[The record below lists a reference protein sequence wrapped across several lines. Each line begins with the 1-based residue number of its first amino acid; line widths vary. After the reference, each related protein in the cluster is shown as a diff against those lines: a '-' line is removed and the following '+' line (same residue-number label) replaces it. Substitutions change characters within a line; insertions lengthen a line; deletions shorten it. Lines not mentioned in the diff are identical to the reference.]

1 MQGTL
6 LEKFLTRSPR
16 DFLQLTRSVD
26 SSAVVDKEPRREA
39 YRYAKVVFLF
49 FLRYLRVIY
58 FYSQTS
64 SLYARNLTVSIVVS
78 LELEFLISKRARS

>member
-6 LEKFLTRSPR
+6 LEKFLTQSPR

-26 SSAVVDKEPRREA
+26 NSVVDKEPRREA

-49 FLRYLRVIY
+49 FPRYFRVIF

-78 LELEFLISKRARS
+78 LELEFLISKHARS